1 MKPITSILLAIAL
14 ICYVFLPFYEIS
26 FQGGLTGFSFTAG
39 TITQRFTLGNT
50 IFALLPFL
58 TCFSAIAFNTLKN
71 RWWGILVTVLIVLG
85 LWFVDRTGN
94 FHDIALKHAPD
105 ITPSEDVGE
114 GFAIIGL
121 GIGYKAMLVLLVMS
135 LCSAILSMLPF
146 KFNERI
152 ERAVDDTID
161 HGIEDMRALGRSVSE
176 WNEQHRRHPRK
187 STATPPETPPTEPAA
202 TASVDAPTPPPLV
215 DPEDPSRFMP
225 K

>member
-1 MKPITSILLAIAL
+1 MESIGSLIYAAAALAVCALLFAGYLIGKVRKQDAGTERMKEIAAFIHEGARAFLLAEYRILIFFVAILL
-14 ICYVFLPFYEIS
+14 
-26 FQGGLTGFSFTAG
+26 
-39 TITQRFTLGNT
+39 
-50 IFALLPFL
+50 LL
-58 TCFSAIAFNTLKN
+58 
-71 RWWGILVTVLIVLG
+71 
-85 LWFVDRTGN
+85 
-94 FHDIALKHAPD
+94 
-105 ITPSEDVGE
+105 
-114 GFAIIGL
+114 IGL

-187 STATPPETPPTEPAA
+187 STVTPPETPPTEPAA